1 MSLKVI
7 WPDQTTTSL
16 PVPEVMTGMAAVA
29 DCWGVPPAAAG
40 AAGAVVAAGAAA
52 GAAGLVSAGFE
63 SAGLAGAAA
72 GALPDWPQAAT
83 IGAISVR
90 PAPRPSVRMTWR
102 RPSFLVSMVP
112 PLGCGIDVDAIVS
125 QR

>member
-29 DCWGVPPAAAG
+29 DCCGVPPAAAG

-52 GAAGLVSAGFE
+52 GAAGLVSAGFDSAGLE
-63 SAGLAGAAA
+63 SAGLAGAVP
-72 GALPDWPQAAT
+72 PDWPQAAT

-90 PAPRPSVRMTWR
+90 PAPMPSVRM
-102 RPSFLVSMVP
+102 S
-112 PLGCGIDVDAIVS
+112 
-125 QR
+125 

>member
-16 PVPEVMTGMAAVA
+16 PVQDVMTGIAAVA
-29 DCWGVPPAAAG
+29 DCCGVPP

-52 GAAGLVSAGFE
+52 GAAGLVSAGFD

-72 GALPDWPQAAT
+72 PPLGALLPDWPQAAT
-83 IGAISVR
+83 IGAISAS
-90 PAPRPSVRMTWR
+90 PAPRPSVRMT
-102 RPSFLVSMVP
+102 
-112 PLGCGIDVDAIVS
+112 
-125 QR
+125 